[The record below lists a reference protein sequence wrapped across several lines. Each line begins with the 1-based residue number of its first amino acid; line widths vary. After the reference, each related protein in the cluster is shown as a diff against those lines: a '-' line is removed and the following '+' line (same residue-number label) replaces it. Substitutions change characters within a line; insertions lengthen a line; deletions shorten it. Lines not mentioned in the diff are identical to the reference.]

1 MLQELKELLCC
12 LNETLDPER
21 FAEIELL
28 HQSALK
34 WQEVP
39 RLPLIVSYPYPED
52 AKFQPFPHG
61 QVFDDPEKMLFNQL
75 VNAFD
80 SSLYLSSRVGDDLT
94 ASIRAD
100 FGCVLI
106 SSMFGANV
114 EQVENNPPWI
124 RHGENEISYSQIIHT
139 DPSDF
144 SRGWIPRVVSRY
156 KFYHD
161 IISDYSNLSNILNIT
176 LPDLQGPFDNL
187 ELIRGS
193 NIFLDMYSEKDCF
206 LNAMDAVTKI
216 QIALAGYLNEFTDE
230 KSPGFTHQHNFPL
243 KGGILL
249 RNDTSIM
256 VSPEMYN
263 EMIRPFDKMIL
274 DELGGGIHS
283 CGDVGKIA
291 SVFLSIES
299 SDCFDFGQSEL
310 NNAEAIYDL
319 AKENKVALTR
329 VTVSEQDLTDRKI
342 LEKYPTG
349 ASLIFRAKSFEHA
362 KKVVAGYNRTCFR
375 IPD

>member
-176 LPDLQGPFDNL
+176 IYS
-187 ELIRGS
+187 LIC
-193 NIFLDMYSEKDCF
+193 I
-206 LNAMDAVTKI
+206 
-216 QIALAGYLNEFTDE
+216 
-230 KSPGFTHQHNFPL
+230 L
-243 KGGILL
+243 K
-249 RNDTSIM
+249 
-256 VSPEMYN
+256 
-263 EMIRPFDKMIL
+263 
-274 DELGGGIHS
+274 
-283 CGDVGKIA
+283 KIA
-291 SVFLSIES
+291 F
-299 SDCFDFGQSEL
+299 
-310 NNAEAIYDL
+310 
-319 AKENKVALTR
+319 
-329 VTVSEQDLTDRKI
+329 
-342 LEKYPTG
+342 
-349 ASLIFRAKSFEHA
+349 
-362 KKVVAGYNRTCFR
+362 
-375 IPD
+375 

>member
-61 QVFDDPEKMLFNQL
+61 QIFDDPEKMLFNQL

-124 RHGENEISYSQIIHT
+124 RHGENEISYSQIIHS

-144 SRGWIPRVVSRY
+144 SRGWIPKVVSRY

-206 LNAMDAVTKI
+206 INAMDAVTKA
-216 QIALAGYLNEFTDE
+216 QIALAGYFNEFTDE

-243 KGGILL
+243 EGGILI

-256 VSPEMYN
+256 VSPAMYN

-283 CGDVGKIA
+283 CGDVDKIISA
-291 SVFLSIES
+291 FLSLES
-299 SDCFDFGQSEL
+299 IDCFDFGQSEL
-310 NNAEAIYDL
+310 NNVESIYKL

-329 VTVSEQDLTDRKI
+329 VTAGEKDLTDRKI
-342 LEKYPTG
+342 LQKYPTG
-349 ASLIFRAKSFEHA
+349 VSLIFRAKSFEHA
-362 KKVVAGYNRTCFR
+362 KKVVADYNSTCF
-375 IPD
+375 